1 MIRKKINHKTN
12 LIGVENFDG
21 ETIEEKMRRV
31 MLTNEPISEGA
42 DLVFQERAEGVKPE
56 YDIRTDRWELAATA
70 KLSTSMP
77 SLLYPNHGIVTGKQI
92 GRAHV

>member
-56 YDIRTDRWELAATA
+56 YDIRTDRWELAAEA
-70 KLSTSMP
+70 KDK
-77 SLLYPNHGIVTGKQI
+77 VTREKI
-92 GRAHV
+92 AKRETNLKVVKEE